1 MNPPTTATH
10 HQQLRTAAGQARLA
24 PSVHNTQPWRF
35 VSTGDSLEIYA
46 DWGRQLT
53 VLDPTRRQLLIS
65 CGCAVF
71 NARVSLAA
79 QGMLA
84 AVDRFPDP
92 QRPEL
97 IARLS
102 ITETNPDWIELG
114 GLDRYIVHRQTNRRH
129 YEDDQVPPE
138 VLHQLTQVVEAEQA
152 RLVPVT
158 RQEHRLAV
166 ARLSQRADSL
176 ENADPAYR
184 AELRRWTSDDPR
196 RPDGVPAMAVPHVT
210 GNAQDD
216 VPIRDFDTRGMGWL
230 PTQTRSGIQQCL
242 LILGTDADSELSWL
256 RAGEALEHL
265 WLQATKL
272 NYVISLFTQVIEVPQ
287 TRQRLRSELELGIQP
302 HILLRVGHASR
313 TSASMRRRL
322 DDILTDR
329 PEPADPPA

>member
-1 MNPPTTATH
+1 MDQQTTATH
-10 HQQLRTAAGQARLA
+10 HRQLRTAAAQARLA

-35 VSTGDSLEIYA
+35 VSTDSALEIYA
-46 DWGRQLT
+46 DRSRQLS
-53 VLDPTRRQLLIS
+53 VLDPTGRQLLIS

-79 QGMLA
+79 QDCQA
-84 AVDRFPDP
+84 VVDRFPDP
-92 QRPEL
+92 QRPDL

-102 ITETNPDWIELG
+102 IAQAPPAWAELG
-114 GLDRYIVHRQTNRRH
+114 ELDRYIVHRQTNRRH
-129 YEDDQVPPE
+129 YEDDQVPPD
-138 VLHQLTQVVEAEQA
+138 VLHQLTQAVEAEQA
-152 RLVPVT
+152 RLFPVT
-158 RQEHRLAV
+158 RSEHRLAV

-210 GNAQDD
+210 GNAHDD
-216 VPIRDFDTRGMGWL
+216 IPIRDFDTRGMGWL
-230 PTQTRSGIQQCL
+230 PTQTRSGLQQCL
-242 LILGTDADSELSWL
+242 LVLGTDADSELSWL
-256 RAGEALEHL
+256 HAGEALEHL

-272 NYVISLFTQVIEVPQ
+272 NYVISLFTQVIEVPV
-287 TRQRLRSELELGIQP
+287 TRQRLRSELELGLQP

-322 DDILTDR
+322 EDILIDQVGT
-329 PEPADPPA
+329 ADPSA